1 MKTKKV
7 SKRKLNTN
15 AHKKRKGKK
24 KSSENK
30 KILHNQEKS
39 GNLAET
45 PLHIFRR
52 NRNKIH
58 TQPNERIWN
67 GHYRKQDSTCWTGPA
82 LTLQS
87 GGREGFHLHTAVLPG
102 DRSCQ
107 QHPAQ
112 AKSLRKP
119 AAVGIVYRSQERWV
133 VQQITQYLEDPPAP
147 VILHTKL
154 LLLGILSTPTAALP
168 HLTED
173 VSSPRNSLSSYFLLL
188 LALFPYICSLSLRVF
203 CCLPTM
209 LMFMAN
215 KRDTVQ
221 WTMCLHK

>member
-1 MKTKKV
+1 MKW
-7 SKRKLNTN
+7 S
-15 AHKKRKGKK
+15 
-24 KSSENK
+24 
-30 KILHNQEKS
+30 
-39 GNLAET
+39 
-45 PLHIFRR
+45 
-52 NRNKIH
+52 
-58 TQPNERIWN
+58 
-67 GHYRKQDSTCWTGPA
+67 
-82 LTLQS
+82 LQKA
-87 GGREGFHLHTAVLPG
+87 GFHLLNWSCSDTTVRGQGGFPSSHSCVPG
-102 DRSCQ
+102 DRSCH
-107 QHPAQ
+107 QHPAR

-119 AAVGIVYRSQERWV
+119 AAVGVVYRSQERWV

-147 VILHTKL
+147 VTLHTKL

-173 VSSPRNSLSSYFLLL
+173 VSSPRSSLSSYFLLL

-221 WTMCLHK
+221 WTMSLHK